1 MLWARR
7 KKRTAKIITNR
18 NFASPN
24 EGISLFADTA
34 AFKLVLIGASAFS
47 L

>member
-1 MLWARR
+1 MLWPRK
-7 KKRTAKIITNR
+7 KKRTAKIIANR

-24 EGISLFADTA
+24 EGISLFAGTA
-34 AFKLVLIGASAFS
+34 AFKLVLIGVSAFS